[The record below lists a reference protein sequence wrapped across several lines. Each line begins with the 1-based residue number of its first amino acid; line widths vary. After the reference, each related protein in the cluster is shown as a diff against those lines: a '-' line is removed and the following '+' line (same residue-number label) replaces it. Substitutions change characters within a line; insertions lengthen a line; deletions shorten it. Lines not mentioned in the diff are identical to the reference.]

1 MYGNLQKLH
10 TSLLLI
16 KYELRCQPGNGSM
29 YCKSSDQRVLE
40 MGEHLN
46 ARRLGAT
53 ALGYGK
59 QSVAG
64 SQPCSAT
71 ESFT

>member
-1 MYGNLQKLH
+1 
-10 TSLLLI
+10 
-16 KYELRCQPGNGSM
+16 
-29 YCKSSDQRVLE
+29 

-46 ARRLGAT
+46 GQRLGAT

-64 SQPCSAT
+64 SQRCSAT